1 MKLKTLRYEILLVPL
16 KKVFLV
22 RITQPNEQI
31 SVCEK
36 ILEKNREILD
46 SLLSGLG
53 YSSPYLPNSQVEK
66 VKKQVESIS
75 RIYDETAEKLK
86 SLLGE
91 REGLQTVV
99 SLYEDIVDIRLLI
112 IEIKHPL
119 LLDEYSAL
127 QYKISQ

>member
-1 MKLKTLRYEILLVPL
+1 MKVENLRYELLLVPI
-16 KKVFLV
+16 KKIFLV
-22 RITQPNEQI
+22 RFTQINDQI

-36 ILEKNREILD
+36 ILEKNRETLE

-66 VKKQVESIS
+66 AKKQIESIS
-75 RIYDETAEKLK
+75 RTYNETAEKLK

-91 REGLQTVV
+91 REDLQRVV

-119 LLDEYSAL
+119 LLEEYSAL
-127 QYKISQ
+127 QYKTSQ

>member
-1 MKLKTLRYEILLVPL
+1 MKISNLRYDLLLVL
-16 KKVFLV
+16 IKKVFLV
-22 RITQPNEQI
+22 RFTELKEQI

-36 ILEKNREILD
+36 ILDKNREALE

-53 YSSPYLPNSQVEK
+53 YFSPYLSNSQVEK

>member
-1 MKLKTLRYEILLVPL
+1 MKIKTLRYEILLLVPL

-22 RITQPNEQI
+22 RFTQPNEQI

-36 ILEKNREILD
+36 ILEKNREILE

-53 YSSPYLPNSQVEK
+53 YFSPYLPNSQVEK

-75 RIYDETAEKLK
+75 RIYYETAEKLK

-91 REGLQTVV
+91 REGL
-99 SLYEDIVDIRLLI
+99 
-112 IEIKHPL
+112 
-119 LLDEYSAL
+119 
-127 QYKISQ
+127 

>member
-1 MKLKTLRYEILLVPL
+1 MK
-16 KKVFLV
+16 
-22 RITQPNEQI
+22 EQI
-31 SVCEK
+31 
-36 ILEKNREILD
+36 
-46 SLLSGLG
+46 
-53 YSSPYLPNSQVEK
+53 
-66 VKKQVESIS
+66 ESIS
-75 RIYDETAEKLK
+75 RTYNETAEKLN

-127 QYKISQ
+127 QYKISR